1 MATPIVMPKLGMLM
15 VDGAVN
21 RWLKSSGEFVEMG
34 EPVAEIETEKINY
47 QLEATGAGTL
57 HTMVS
62 EGAIVAVDGVLGYL
76 LEAGETPPDVGEQAP
91 EAPQPAAMESTP
103 PAPTETTRARQ
114 PALSGTGDVT
124 PSTPG
129 SRRLAREL
137 GIDLASVT
145 ASGPRG
151 RVVEANVQA
160 YADRRSQSRP
170 NEHARTEPLAGIRKA
185 VASHMLHS
193 ITSTAQLTFFLE
205 VDVTEAQRLRRE
217 ASGGSLT
224 IGLGHVLM
232 KACAE
237 AFRWTPQVNTV
248 LLNGEILHFDSVN
261 IGFAVALDEGLLT
274 PVVHDVQDKAIAKIA
289 QEVQDLSARA
299 TGGKM
304 HANDL
309 AGATFTISVLGS
321 VDGFTPILSSGQN
334 GLLGVG
340 RSIDKPVVRG
350 GEIVVR
356 EMCTLSLTVD
366 HQVVDGAV
374 AAAFLRRLQSY
385 VERPSRLFS

>member
-21 RWLKSSGEFVEMG
+21 RWLKSSGDFVEMG

-62 EGAIVAVDGVLGYL
+62 EGAIVAVDGLLGYL
-76 LEAGETPPDVGEQAP
+76 LEAGETPPDDGEQAP

-129 SRRLAREL
+129 ARRLAREL
-137 GIDLASVT
+137 GIDIASVT

-151 RVVEANVQA
+151 RVVEADVQA
-160 YADRRSQSRP
+160 YADRRSQPRP
-170 NEHARTEPLAGIRKA
+170 NEQARTEPLAGIRKA
-185 VASHMLHS
+185 VASHMLHG

-274 PVVHDVQDKAIAKIA
+274 PVVHDVQDKAIAQIA
-289 QEVQDLSARA
+289 QEVQGLTARA
-299 TGGKM
+299 TGDKM
-304 HANDL
+304 NANDL
-309 AGATFTISVLGS
+309 AGGTFTISVLGS

-385 VERPSRLFS
+385 VERPSRLFP

>member
-15 VDGAVN
+15 VEGAVN
-21 RWLKSSGEFVEMG
+21 RWLKSPGDFVEMG
-34 EPVAEIETEKINY
+34 EAVAEIETEKINY
-47 QLEATGAGTL
+47 QIEATGSGTL

-62 EGAIVAVDGVLGYL
+62 EGTVVAVDGVLGYL
-76 LEAGETPPDVGEQAP
+76 LEAGETPPAPIEQQQEAQQQAP
-91 EAPQPAAMESTP
+91 AVSAPAAQVSAA
-103 PAPTETTRARQ
+103 PAPK
-114 PALSGTGDVT
+114 PAALVSGDVT

-129 SRRLAREL
+129 ARRLAREL
-137 GIDLASVT
+137 GIDIATVT
-145 ASGPRG
+145 ATGPRG
-151 RVVEANVQA
+151 RVVEADVQA
-160 YADRRSQSRP
+160 YADRKAQPRPDEPARSEQL
-170 NEHARTEPLAGIRKA
+170 TGMRKA

-205 VDVTEAQRLRRE
+205 VDVTELQRLRRE
-217 ASGGSLT
+217 ASEGTLT

-237 AFRWTPQVNTV
+237 TFRWTPQVNTV
-248 LLNGEILHFDSVN
+248 LQSGELLHFDGVN
-261 IGFAVALDEGLLT
+261 IGFAVALEEGLLT
-274 PVVHDVQDKAIAKIA
+274 PVVHDVQDKSIA
-289 QEVQDLSARA
+289 QIAREVQDLTARA
-299 TGGKM
+299 TSGRM

-309 AGATFTISVLGS
+309 AGATFTISVLGT
-321 VDGFTPILSSGQN
+321 VDGFTPILSSGQSA
-334 GLLGVG
+334 LLGVG
-340 RSIDKPVVRG
+340 RSIEKPVVRG

-385 VERPSRLFS
+385 IERPSRLFA

>member
-1 MATPIVMPKLGMLM
+1 MPKLGMLM
-15 VDGAVN
+15 VDGVVN
-21 RWLKSSGEFVEMG
+21 QWLKAPGEFVEMG
-34 EPVAEIETEKINY
+34 EAVAEIETEKINY
-47 QLEATGAGTL
+47 QLEATGSGTL
-57 HTMVS
+57 HTVVP
-62 EGAIVAVDGVLGYL
+62 EGTVVAVDGVLGFL
-76 LEAGETPPDVGEQAP
+76 LEAGETPPEVAP
-91 EAPQPAAMESTP
+91 RTPAVPRPAVNDATP
-103 PAPTETTRARQ
+103 ARQ
-114 PALSGTGDVT
+114 PGRAETGATT

-129 SRRLAREL
+129 ARRLAREL
-137 GIDLASVT
+137 GIDIADVP

-151 RVVEANVQA
+151 RVVEADIRS
-160 YADRRSQSRP
+160 YDDRRPQPRP
-170 NEHARTEPLAGIRKA
+170 NEPVRTEPLSGIRKA

-217 ASGGSLT
+217 ASHGPVT
-224 IGLGHVLM
+224 IGFGHVLI
-232 KACAE
+232 KASAE
-237 AFRWTPQVNTV
+237 AVRSTPQVNTV
-248 LLNGEILHFDSVN
+248 LLNGEILHYETVN

-274 PVVHDVQDKAIAKIA
+274 PVVHDVQSKSITQIA

-299 TGGKM
+299 TGGRM

-309 AGATFTISVLGS
+309 AGATMTISVLGS

-334 GLLGVG
+334 ALLGVG
-340 RSIDKPVVRG
+340 RTVEKPVVRG

-356 EMCTLSLTVD
+356 EMCNLSLTVD

-385 VERPSRLFS
+385 VERPSRLFA

>member
-15 VDGAVN
+15 VEGAVN
-21 RWLKSSGEFVEMG
+21 RWLKSPGDFVESGEA
-34 EPVAEIETEKINY
+34 VAEIETEKINY
-47 QLEATGAGTL
+47 QLEATGSGTL

-62 EGAIVAVDGVLGYL
+62 EGAVVSVDGVLGYL
-76 LEAGETPPDVGEQAP
+76 LEAGEAPPESVDLLPDTPQQSPMELAPSTQARSVP
-91 EAPQPAAMESTP
+91 AGQP
-103 PAPTETTRARQ
+103 
-114 PALSGTGDVT
+114 SGSASGDVT

-129 SRRLAREL
+129 ARRLARRL
-137 GIDLASVT
+137 GIDIAAVT
-145 ASGPRG
+145 ATGPRG
-151 RVVEANVQA
+151 RVVEADVQA
-160 YADRRSQSRP
+160 HADRESQPRPDEPARS
-170 NEHARTEPLAGIRKA
+170 EPLSGIRKA

-205 VDVTEAQRLRRE
+205 VDVTEVQRLRRQ
-217 ASGGSLT
+217 ASEGSLT

-237 AFRWTPQVNTV
+237 TFRWTPQVNTV
-248 LLNGEILHFDSVN
+248 LQDGQILHFDSVN
-261 IGFAVALDEGLLT
+261 IGFAVALEEGLLT
-274 PVVHDVQDKAIAKIA
+274 PVVHDVQDKSIA
-289 QEVQDLSARA
+289 QIAAEVQDLTARA
-299 TGGKM
+299 TSGRM

-309 AGATFTISVLGS
+309 AGATFTISVLGT

-334 GLLGVG
+334 ALLGVG
-340 RSIDKPVVRG
+340 RSIEKPVVRG
-350 GEIVVR
+350 GEVVIR

-385 VERPSRLFS
+385 IERPYRLFA

>member
-1 MATPIVMPKLGMLM
+1 M
-15 VDGAVN
+15 
-21 RWLKSSGEFVEMG
+21 
-34 EPVAEIETEKINY
+34 
-47 QLEATGAGTL
+47 
-57 HTMVS
+57 
-62 EGAIVAVDGVLGYL
+62 
-76 LEAGETPPDVGEQAP
+76 
-91 EAPQPAAMESTP
+91 
-103 PAPTETTRARQ
+103 
-114 PALSGTGDVT
+114 
-124 PSTPG
+124 
-129 SRRLAREL
+129 
-137 GIDLASVT
+137 
-145 ASGPRG
+145 
-151 RVVEANVQA
+151 
-160 YADRRSQSRP
+160 
-170 NEHARTEPLAGIRKA
+170 
-185 VASHMLHS
+185 
-193 ITSTAQLTFFLE
+193 
-205 VDVTEAQRLRRE
+205 
-217 ASGGSLT
+217 
-224 IGLGHVLM
+224 
-232 KACAE
+232 
-237 AFRWTPQVNTV
+237 
-248 LLNGEILHFDSVN
+248 NGEILHFDSVN

-274 PVVHDVQDKAIAKIA
+274 PVVHDVQDKAIAQIA

-385 VERPSRLFS
+385 VERPSRLFP

>member
-1 MATPIVMPKLGMLM
+1 MPKLGMLM
-15 VDGAVN
+15 VEGAVN
-21 RWLKSSGEFVEMG
+21 RWLKSPGDFVESGEA
-34 EPVAEIETEKINY
+34 VAEIETEKINY
-47 QLEATGAGTL
+47 QLEATGSGTL

-62 EGAIVAVDGVLGYL
+62 EGTVVAVDGVLGYL
-76 LEAGETPPDVGEQAP
+76 VEAGEAPPVPVEQPP
-91 EAPQPAAMESTP
+91 EAPQAATAE
-103 PAPTETTRARQ
+103 PAPQLARA
-114 PALSGTGDVT
+114 ASGEFT

-129 SRRLAREL
+129 ARRLAREL
-137 GIDLASVT
+137 GIDIATVT
-145 ASGPRG
+145 ATGPRG
-151 RVVEANVQA
+151 RVVEADVQA
-160 YADRRSQSRP
+160 YADRKPQPRPDEPARS
-170 NEHARTEPLAGIRKA
+170 EPLSGMRQA

-205 VDVTEAQRLRRE
+205 VDVTDLQRLRRE
-217 ASGGSLT
+217 VSEGALT

-237 AFRWTPQVNTV
+237 TFRWTPQLNTV
-248 LLNGEILHFDSVN
+248 LQNGQILHFDSVN
-261 IGFAVALDEGLLT
+261 IGFAVALEEGLLT
-274 PVVHDVQDKAIAKIA
+274 PVVHDVQDKSVVQIAR
-289 QEVQDLSARA
+289 EVQDLTARA

-309 AGATFTISVLGS
+309 AGATFTISVLGT

-334 GLLGVG
+334 ALLGVG

-374 AAAFLRRLQSY
+374 AAAFLRRLQSF
-385 VERPSRLFS
+385 VERPSRLFA